1 MATQEV
7 DDVIV
12 TPPKAA
18 PTGRLAGVG
27 ALLLIAAFAAY
38 LAAILFQTPAAAG
51 ISAALILIFIVMN
64 LAKASGIVRFF
75 AAVAVVIAAIA
86 LLGQTLTTAHL
97 AVAAQ
102 RVSFL
107 SSILIALIFLRLVAA
122 RDLAFQAAGAFLAN
136 QPPSRRYVSLG
147 IGGNLFGV
155 LLNLGG
161 LGLLIEMT
169 LAGQR
174 KLEAKSHVS
183 AEVHAIRERRIVT
196 AIVRGF
202 ATIAFWSP
210 FGIALN
216 TLLLIFTDVHWRDVA
231 PWGLG
236 FAAMF
241 LVIGGLMDVVE
252 RRMSPVFPKPIPL
265 PSQPGD
271 GLGLLT
277 VLGHLVGLALLVIG
291 GDYLL
296 PFTFQ
301 EVLVAIVPLYAVI
314 WATVRMGRAGPVTL
328 ARDFCA
334 NAPRYVNEIGVF
346 ALAGLIGALLVTLV
360 PQDALHPILNVIVGW
375 GGPVALALA
384 LSWATLL
391 AAMLGLHPIISV
403 VILAEF
409 MVRTPLISDM
419 ASLLALLSGWTLA
432 VCLAP
437 LATTATY
444 VSAILNR
451 SPAIVSLRWN
461 GLYGLIALA
470 LSSISLV
477 LGIAQGW
484 I

>member
-1 MATQEV
+1 MATQAPN
-7 DDVIV
+7 DVIA
-12 TPPKAA
+12 TPKAA
-18 PTGRLAGVG
+18 PAGRFAVSG
-27 ALLLIAAFAAY
+27 ALLLASGFGAY
-38 LAAILFQTPAAAG
+38 LFAVLSGIQAAVG
-51 ISAALILIFIVMN
+51 ISASLIIIFIALN
-64 LAKASGIVRFF
+64 LGRASLIVRSFAI
-75 AAVAVVIAAIA
+75 AAVLITVWGLLSRNLTPVDMTIA
-86 LLGQTLTTAHL
+86 GD
-97 AVAAQ
+97 

-122 RDLAFQAAGAFLAN
+122 RDPAFQAAGAFLAN

-174 KLEAKSHVS
+174 RLEAQSHVS
-183 AEVHAIRERRIVT
+183 EEVHAIRERRIVT

-216 TLLLIFTDVHWRDVA
+216 TLLLIFTEVHWRDAA

-241 LVIGGLMDVVE
+241 LFVGGVMDVME
-252 RRMSPVFPKPIPL
+252 RRYCPVFPKPVAVPHT
-265 PSQPGD
+265 SGD
-271 GLGLLT
+271 GFGLLA

-296 PFTFQ
+296 PLNFQ
-301 EVLVAIVPLYAVI
+301 QVLVTVVPVYAVF
-314 WATVRMGRAGPVTL
+314 WSVARAGLRGPLQLIDDLTT
-328 ARDFCA
+328 

-346 ALAGLIGALLVTLV
+346 ALAGLIGALLVALV
-360 PQDALHPILNVIVGW
+360 PQHALDPILHGIVDW
-375 GGPVALALA
+375 GGPVALALS
-384 LSWATLL
+384 LTWITLL

-409 MVRTPLISDM
+409 MVRTPLISHQ
-419 ASLLALLSGWTLA
+419 AALLSLLTGWTLT

-444 VSAILNR
+444 VGAILHRN
-451 SPAIVSLRWN
+451 PMTVSLRWN
-461 GLYGLIALA
+461 GLFGSIMLV
-470 LSSISLV
+470 LSSLFLV
-477 LGIAQGW
+477 LGMVSQW
-484 I
+484 F

>member
-1 MATQEV
+1 MATQTT
-7 DDVIV
+7 DDVIAPPRA
-12 TPPKAA
+12 TPPGGHAT
-18 PTGRLAGVG
+18 TGA
-27 ALLLIAAFAAY
+27 ALL
-38 LAAILFQTPAAAG
+38 AAG
-51 ISAALILIFIVMN
+51 FFTYIVSFASASPMLATVSATLILVFIAMN
-64 LAKASGIVRFF
+64 LRRATAIVRSF
-75 AAVAVVIAAIA
+75 AAVALLIA
-86 LLGQTLTTAHL
+86 LWGLFRDSLSPSDL
-97 AVAAQ
+97 AVAGG

-107 SSILIALIFLRLVAA
+107 TSILIALIFLRLVAA
-122 RDLAFQAAGAFLAN
+122 RDPAFQAAGAFLAN

-174 KLEAKSHVS
+174 RLETVS
-183 AEVHAIRERRIVT
+183 AVSPAVHDVRERRIVT

-216 TLLLIFTDVHWRDVA
+216 TLLLIFTDVHWRDAA

-236 FAAMF
+236 FAALF
-241 LVIGGLMDVVE
+241 LIVGGVMDIVE
-252 RRMSPVFPKPIPL
+252 RRLFPVFPKPVAVP
-265 PSQPGD
+265 PAPGD
-271 GLGLLT
+271 GLGLLA

-291 GDYLL
+291 GDHLL
-296 PFTFQ
+296 PYSFQ
-301 EVLVAIVPLYAVI
+301 EVLVGVVPVYAVI
-314 WATVRMGRAGPVTL
+314 WSMVRHGTRGP
-328 ARDFCA
+328 ARLIGDFTA

-346 ALAGLIGALLVTLV
+346 ALAGLIGALLVALV
-360 PQDALHPILNVIVGW
+360 PQHALDPVLEAVVDL

-384 LSWATLL
+384 LAWVTLL

-409 MVRTPLISDM
+409 MVRTPLISQQ
-419 ASLLALLSGWTLA
+419 AALLSLLTGWTLT

-444 VSAILNR
+444 VSAILDR
-451 SPAIVSLRWN
+451 SPVTVSLRWN
-461 GLYGLIALA
+461 GLFGLITLALA
-470 LSSISLV
+470 SGILV
-477 LGIAQGW
+477 LGIGGHW
-484 I
+484 F

>member
-1 MATQEV
+1 MATQTT

-12 TPPKAA
+12 TPKAA
-18 PTGRLAGVG
+18 QPGRLAIPG
-27 ALLLIAAFAAY
+27 AILLATGFVAY
-38 LAAILFQTPAAAG
+38 LVSVLLGRPSAAV
-51 ISAALILIFIVMN
+51 ISAALILVFIAMN
-64 LAKASGIVRFF
+64 LGRASVIVRSF
-75 AAVAVVIAAIA
+75 AVVAVLIATYG
-86 LLGQTLTTAHL
+86 LLSQSLRPMDL
-97 AVAAQ
+97 VVAGG

-107 SSILIALIFLRLVAA
+107 TSILIALIFLRLVAA
-122 RDLAFQAAGAFLAN
+122 RDPAFQAAGAFLAN

-174 KLEAKSHVS
+174 RLEAQSHVS
-183 AEVHAIRERRIVT
+183 DEVHAIRERRIVT

-216 TLLLIFTDVHWRDVA
+216 TLLLIFPDVHWRDAA

-236 FAAMF
+236 FAGLF
-241 LVIGGLMDVVE
+241 LIVGGTMDVVE
-252 RRMSPVFPKPIPL
+252 RRLFPVLPKPIAVAPA
-265 PSQPGD
+265 PGD
-271 GLGLLT
+271 GLGLLA
-277 VLGHLVGLALLVIG
+277 VLAHLVGLALLVIG

-296 PFTFQ
+296 PLTFQ
-301 EVLVAIVPLYAVI
+301 EVLVTVVPVYAIVWSAV
-314 WATVRMGRAGPVTL
+314 RAGGRGPVQL
-328 ARDFCA
+328 IRDFTT

-346 ALAGLIGALLVTLV
+346 ALAGLIGALLVAVV
-360 PQDALHPILNVIVGW
+360 PQHALDPILQGIVAW
-375 GGPVALALA
+375 GGPVALVLALA
-384 LSWATLL
+384 WVTLL

-409 MVRTPLISDM
+409 MVRTPLISQQ
-419 ASLLALLSGWTLA
+419 AALLSLLTGWTLT

-444 VSAILNR
+444 VGAILNR
-451 SPAIVSLRWN
+451 SPVTVSLRWN
-461 GLYGLIALA
+461 GMFGAIMLI
-470 LSSISLV
+470 LSSSVLV
-477 LGIAQGW
+477 LGIAQSW
-484 I
+484 F

>member
-1 MATQEV
+1 MATQTT

-12 TPPKAA
+12 TPRAVPPGGFAIC
-18 PTGRLAGVG
+18 G
-27 ALLLIAAFAAY
+27 AVL
-38 LAAILFQTPAAAG
+38 LAAGFLTYIASVVFGSPPLATVA
-51 ISAALILIFIVMN
+51 AALILVFILMN
-64 LAKASGIVRFF
+64 LGRASLIVRSF
-75 AAVAVVIAAIA
+75 AIVAGLIAVWGLAAHS
-86 LLGQTLTTAHL
+86 LTIPDLT
-97 AVAAQ
+97 VAGG

-107 SSILIALIFLRLVAA
+107 TSILIALIFLRLVAA
-122 RDLAFQAAGAFLAN
+122 RDPAFQAAGAFLAN

-174 KLEAKSHVS
+174 RLESQSAVS
-183 AEVHAIRERRIVT
+183 PAVHDVRERRIVT

-216 TLLLIFTDVHWRDVA
+216 TLLLIFTEVHWRDAA

-236 FAAMF
+236 FAALF
-241 LVIGGLMDVVE
+241 LIVGGLMDIIE
-252 RRMSPVFPKPIPL
+252 RRLFPIFPKPVAVP
-265 PSQPGD
+265 PAPGD
-271 GLGLLT
+271 GLGLLA
-277 VLGHLVGLALLVIG
+277 VLGHLVGLALLVIT
-291 GDYLL
+291 GDHLL
-296 PFTFQ
+296 PFSFQ
-301 EVLVAIVPLYAVI
+301 QVLVGVVPVYAVI
-314 WATVRMGRAGPVTL
+314 WSVIRSGARGPVQL
-328 ARDFCA
+328 IRDFTA

-346 ALAGLIGALLVTLV
+346 ALAGLIGALLVALV
-360 PQDALHPILNVIVGW
+360 PQHALDPVLGAIVAW

-384 LSWATLL
+384 LAWVTLL

-409 MVRTPLISDM
+409 MVRTPLISQQT
-419 ASLLALLSGWTLA
+419 ALLSLLTGWTLT

-444 VSAILNR
+444 VGAILDR
-451 SPAIVSLRWN
+451 STLTVSLRWN
-461 GLYGLIALA
+461 GLFGAITLALA
-470 LSSISLV
+470 SGILV
-477 LGIAQGW
+477 LGITGGW
-484 I
+484 F